1 MWEHTHTQWKEM
13 NKTVLK
19 VKVELQRHMNEND
32 QLIFWKKCMRV
43 LNFCY
48 SLLIVGSIIQFLGN
62 KVNISLYK
70 VKGNN

>member
-1 MWEHTHTQWKEM
+1 MTNLFFEKKIMHTQPK
-13 NKTVLK
+13 
-19 VKVELQRHMNEND
+19 
-32 QLIFWKKCMRV
+32 RV

-48 SLLIVGSIIQFLGN
+48 SLLILGSIIQFLGN